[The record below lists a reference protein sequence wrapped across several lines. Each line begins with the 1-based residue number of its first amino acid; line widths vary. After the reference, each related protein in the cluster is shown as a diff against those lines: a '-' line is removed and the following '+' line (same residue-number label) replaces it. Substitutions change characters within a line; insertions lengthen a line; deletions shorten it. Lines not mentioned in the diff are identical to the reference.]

1 MKRAE
6 LTTGKNK
13 NIKNFKPVIPGCKI
27 LSEQEMSCVRGGD
40 GDPVILPPP
49 KNV

>member
-1 MKRAE
+1 MKKIE
-6 LTTGKNK
+6 LSIGKDK
-13 NIKNFKPVIPGCKI
+13 NIKKFIVIPGCKI
-27 LSEQEMSCVRGGD
+27 LNEQEMSCVRGGD

>member
-1 MKRAE
+1 MKKAE
-6 LTTGKNK
+6 LITGKNK
-13 NIKNFKPVIPGCKI
+13 DVKNFTSVLPGCKI

-49 KNV
+49 INK